1 MEWRAGEGAYLEWGA
16 LACLSVDVDAT
27 DVLVHWLVDPPRQVQ
42 ETSWETCSETE
53 DREFV
58 TVRRAMVSKA
68 VGAWWTGARAW
79 RELCLRAATVAG
91 MYMHARARDMLSA
104 RAKRG
109 SLALLFCEDLKMIT
123 ARCSSFVC
131 ARPCWLVSAPMGE
144 EAPARVAQAGA
155 AARAARSAST
165 SCCPLRRSWRS

>member
-27 DVLVHWLVDPPRQVQ
+27 DVLVHWLVDPPRQVR
-42 ETSWETCSETE
+42 ETSSKTE
-53 DREFV
+53 DRGEFV

-91 MYMHARARDMLSA
+91 MYMHTRARDMLSA

-109 SLALLFCEDLKMIT
+109 SLALLFFC
-123 ARCSSFVC
+123 
-131 ARPCWLVSAPMGE
+131 
-144 EAPARVAQAGA
+144 
-155 AARAARSAST
+155 
-165 SCCPLRRSWRS
+165 